1 MIRSI
6 KDLSGGKSQME
17 QILVEEAERM
27 TEYIREK
34 KQGEDAAIEVN
45 NFYNGI
51 ALNMV
56 WNMVAGQRY
65 IWKGTTHADVNW
77 ALYLVVALKIFSSEW
92 IYTILEETC
101 VNTRRLCLPL
111 PHNSLLISCGKSGK
125 KT

>member
-34 KQGEDAAIEVN
+34 EQGGEDAAIEVN

-56 WNMVAGQRY
+56 WNMVAGQR
-65 IWKGTTHADVNW
+65 
-77 ALYLVVALKIFSSEW
+77 
-92 IYTILEETC
+92 
-101 VNTRRLCLPL
+101 
-111 PHNSLLISCGKSGK
+111 
-125 KT
+125 